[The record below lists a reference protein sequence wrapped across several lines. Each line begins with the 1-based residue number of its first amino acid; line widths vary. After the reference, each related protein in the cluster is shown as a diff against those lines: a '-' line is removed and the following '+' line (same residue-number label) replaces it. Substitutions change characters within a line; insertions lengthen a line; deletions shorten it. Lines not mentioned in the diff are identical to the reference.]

1 MGFYTYG
8 FERDFREPGGPMTEL
23 ATDTRS
29 PVVEPDRQL
38 AFSWNASG
46 DQASDGLKTI
56 VT

>member
-1 MGFYTYG
+1 MASR
-8 FERDFREPGGPMTEL
+8 EIFREPGGPMTEL
-23 ATDTRS
+23 ATDTHS

-46 DQASDGLKTI
+46 DQASDGLKEI